1 MSDLRGWQRRLL
13 PFVDAAITL
22 AVLVVSM
29 VPLLQGYEDSDD
41 SVPAWA
47 YVLVLALCIPLL
59 VRRRWPLA
67 VVIWCGSLTVVYGV
81 SSLPDPNVPYA
92 GLVAVYTVTAHT
104 DRAIAIITAFVSA
117 FSITLSM
124 VLDWSHVD
132 AEDLTVNYLIF
143 ATAWL
148 LGDGARRRR
157 DRAREWEQRAADL
170 ERTRAAQTLAAA
182 EAERNRIARDMH
194 DVVAHHLS
202 MMVVQAEA
210 GPVVMRDDPR
220 RAEEAFDAISSVGKD
235 ALVEMRRLLG
245 VLKSDDAAPRA
256 PQRGVASLEE
266 LVDRVRSAGI
276 DARVRCDV
284 GAAGISTAVDVSA
297 YRIVQE
303 ALTNAVRHGHP
314 SRVDVM
320 VERVGEALTIE
331 VVDDGV
337 GGIAEPGGHGL
348 VAMRERVGLVGGEV
362 SAGPRPRGG
371 WSVRATMPLGH
382 REAR

>member
-1 MSDLRGWQRRLL
+1 MSDVRGWQRRLSPL
-13 PFVDAAITL
+13 LDPAITL
-22 AVLVVSM
+22 AVLIVSM

-41 SVPAWA
+41 PVPGWA
-47 YVLVLALCIPLL
+47 YVLVLALCLPLL

-104 DRAIAIITAFVSA
+104 DRVLAIVTAVVSA

-124 VLDWSHVD
+124 VIDWSHVD

-157 DRAREWEQRAADL
+157 DRAAELEQRAADL
-170 ERTRAAQTLAAA
+170 ERTRAAQALAAA

-210 GPVVMRDDPR
+210 GPVAIEGDPR
-220 RAEEAFDAISSVGKD
+220 RAEEAFDAISSAGKE

-245 VLKSDDAAPRA
+245 VLKSEEAAPLA
-256 PQRGVASLEE
+256 PQRGVASIEQ
-266 LVDRVRSAGI
+266 LVDRVRAAGI
-276 DARVRCDV
+276 DVRVRCHV
-284 GAAGISTAVDVSA
+284 GDEPIPTAVDVSA
-297 YRIVQE
+297 YRIAQE
-303 ALTNAVRHGHP
+303 ALTNSVRHGHP
-314 SRVDVM
+314 DRVDVT
-320 VERVGEALTIE
+320 VERGDGALTIE
-331 VVDDGV
+331 VVDDGI
-337 GGIAEPGGHGL
+337 GGVAEPGGHGL
-348 VAMRERVGLVGGEV
+348 IAMRERVGLVGGQVE
-362 SAGPRPRGG
+362 AGPCADGG
-371 WSVRATMPLGH
+371 WSVRATMPLDAGEP
-382 REAR
+382 R